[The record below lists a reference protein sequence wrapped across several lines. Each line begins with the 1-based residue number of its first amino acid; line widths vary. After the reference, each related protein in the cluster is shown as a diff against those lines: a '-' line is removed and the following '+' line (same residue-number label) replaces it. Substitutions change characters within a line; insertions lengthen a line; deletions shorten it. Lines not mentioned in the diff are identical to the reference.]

1 VAAAHHVKVEA
12 EANSISNPH
21 RVKVEEAN
29 SISNLHHVKVEVAHS
44 IKAE

>member
-12 EANSISNPH
+12 EANNISNLH
-21 RVKVEEAN
+21 HDKVEGAN
-29 SISNLHHVKVEVAHS
+29 SISNLHHVKVEEANS